1 MIHERKIKVIFH
13 TWHHPLALGYSQQHL
28 KYDAWRDSGKIKRAK
43 VEILKWWRTNRPLK
57 FFISL
62 DSHIPIH
69 MFAFI
74 FENIGSIFTGHCKY
88 RTLPKIIFE
97 PNFGFGRWWVKF
109 MRTGELSKGGRSLL
123 LVSHHSII
131 SSSSSSSSRFHS
143 IMIVTE
149 ANIFRII
156 ISSNWYTSAVVYQK
170 SFIL

>member
-1 MIHERKIKVIFH
+1 MIYERKIKVIFH

-131 SSSSSSSSRFHS
+131 SSSSPSRFYS
-143 IMIVTE
+143 IIIVTE

-156 ISSNWYTSAVVYQK
+156 ISNNWYTSAMVYQK